1 LSTLITIHDRLSTT
15 VILFMFAIGLWGVFT
30 FLRGGA
36 LGGSIAGAMII
47 GQILITVQVVLGAII
62 FADGFRPASSIHYLY
77 GATALVVLPFAY
89 SYLQRR
95 DPRQALL
102 FFSIAALFI
111 GGIAIRA
118 ISTGS

>member
-1 LSTLITIHDRLSTT
+1 MDTLITIHDRLSTT
-15 VILFMFAIGLWGVFT
+15 VILFMFAIGLWGIFT
-30 FLRGGA
+30 FVRGGV

-47 GQILITVQVVLGAII
+47 GQILITIEVILGAII
-62 FADGFRPASSIHYLY
+62 FADGFRPESNIHYLY
-77 GATALVVLPFAY
+77 GATALIVMPFAY

-111 GGIAIRA
+111 GGIAIRS
-118 ISTGS
+118 ITTG